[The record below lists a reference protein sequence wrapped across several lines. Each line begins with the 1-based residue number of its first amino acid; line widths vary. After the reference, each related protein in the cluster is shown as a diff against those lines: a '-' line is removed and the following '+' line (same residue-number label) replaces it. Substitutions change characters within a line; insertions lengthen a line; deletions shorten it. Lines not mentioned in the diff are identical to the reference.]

1 MKLPRLVMVVMLTLA
16 IPWIGWADSLPT
28 AVENDFKP
36 LKAIVIGKEGD
47 GWLIDAGRDLGVH
60 EGDIFT
66 VVSPGKTVVH
76 PQTGEKLGTIQQIT
90 GLLQVIWVQPRF
102 SQVRRISGTGA
113 LPTGTEVR
121 RFEGLAAVFIDETG
135 TGEQLFMT
143 LRDSLSQL
151 RWIGYRKTSGA
162 HTVPADAAQLSFVW
176 NSQGLKVLG
185 LDQQP
190 LRVYSAAGYPGEV
203 QRMAPAKSGVPAP
216 VGTATPSSVQTP
228 AQPPAVPSTASV
240 TADYKDLGKL
250 PVRSH
255 IAVFARY
262 ENRLLLASS
271 DGGSW
276 QILDIST
283 TPKVIA
289 RSPDLIMGQLVGLHW
304 WQPEAKGP
312 LYLAITMQKD
322 ENVSGDINPAK
333 RLETTLYRLIQDQPQ
348 IVQSQIANMVGSFDL
363 DGDGRPETLL
373 GQDLDRDITFGT
385 RIWQY
390 RPSGDGVTS
399 AKTEMSLPLGF
410 PVISGAV
417 CRLGGT
423 EWPTPVWI
431 KSRTLYIARK
441 GKSPYEVS
449 GNMGGS
455 LALFAYDVNP
465 TNTSSRMFRT
475 VPVEVAPICADIN
488 GDGQLEIIATASDIS
503 MLQLPGLMPNIK
515 KSWLVSVS
523 YTGSKFR
530 HQKIGPEIDDAIIC
544 GLTWDQ
550 NRLLLV
556 VTYKDEESG
565 SHLLM
570 LEPTK

>member
-1 MKLPRLVMVVMLTLA
+1 
-16 IPWIGWADSLPT
+16 
-28 AVENDFKP
+28 
-36 LKAIVIGKEGD
+36 
-47 GWLIDAGRDLGVH
+47 
-60 EGDIFT
+60 
-66 VVSPGKTVVH
+66 
-76 PQTGEKLGTIQQIT
+76 
-90 GLLQVIWVQPRF
+90 
-102 SQVRRISGTGA
+102 
-113 LPTGTEVR
+113 
-121 RFEGLAAVFIDETG
+121 
-135 TGEQLFMT
+135 MT

-162 HTVPADAAQLSFVW
+162 HTVPTDAAQLSFVW

-255 IAVFARY
+255 IAAFARY

-289 RSPDLIMGQLVGLHW
+289 RSPDLIMGQVVGLHW

-423 EWPTPVWI
+423 EWPTPSG
-431 KSRTLYIARK
+431 SRAEPCILLAR
-441 GKSPYEVS
+441 
-449 GNMGGS
+449 GNPHM
-455 LALFAYDVNP
+455 
-465 TNTSSRMFRT
+465 
-475 VPVEVAPICADIN
+475 
-488 GDGQLEIIATASDIS
+488 
-503 MLQLPGLMPNIK
+503 
-515 KSWLVSVS
+515 
-523 YTGSKFR
+523 KFR
-530 HQKIGPEIDDAIIC
+530 AIWGIA
-544 GLTWDQ
+544 GLV
-550 NRLLLV
+550 RL
-556 VTYKDEESG
+556 
-565 SHLLM
+565 
-570 LEPTK
+570 